1 MFRVARVRVYRDHG
15 KNTVEEDRYK
25 AWVQVLFEFE
35 EVSRDDERTRIF
47 VDSFATRW
55 KRSLLIF

>member
-47 VDSFATRW
+47 VDSFATR
-55 KRSLLIF
+55 